1 MIDLQSVFDDRESP
15 FSLDDVRVESGG
27 LLSEVDRD
35 LVESLEDAV
44 ADPRDDTSPH
54 TEGHGKDGR
63 DIKCR

>member
-1 MIDLQSVFDDRESP
+1 
-15 FSLDDVRVESGG
+15 
-27 LLSEVDRD
+27 LSEVDRD

-63 DIKCR
+63 EVNARCFHVDT